1 MQTVG
6 LFDTWVAEPASET
19 TVVYDPP
26 FSGSGSSVH
35 DALKLAGRLVQ
46 IPPMRISVS
55 KAIPTRAGLGGGS
68 SDAGGTLRAISAL
81 TQGSLSEQQCHE
93 IAARIGMDVPFFLTG
108 GLARCTGYGETL
120 EAREDEAKRHFV
132 IAKPP
137 VDSAT
142 PDAYAR
148 LDVLPRE
155 LRPIP
160 ERLDT
165 YSNDFEDVAP
175 TECVELIRALMDAGA
190 LRATLS
196 GSGSACFGEFASET
210 EASRAACDLRAKAL
224 TWAVPSITAKESTW
238 TLLS

>member
-19 TVVYDPP
+19 TVEYDPP
-26 FSGSGSSVH
+26 FSGFGSSVH
-35 DALKLAGRLVQ
+35 DALELAGTLVQ
-46 IPPMRISVS
+46 VPPMRICVS

-68 SDAGGTLRAISAL
+68 SDAAGTLRAIAAL
-81 TQGSLSEQQCHE
+81 TQGSLNEHQCLE

-108 GLARCTGYGETL
+108 GLARCTGYGQDV
-120 EAREDEAKRHFV
+120 EARADEGRRHFV

-142 PDAYAR
+142 PDAYTR
-148 LDVLPRE
+148 LDALPRK
-155 LRPIP
+155 LRPVA

-175 TECVELIRALMDAGA
+175 AECGELVQALMDAGA

-196 GSGSACFGEFASET
+196 GSGSACFGEFASE
-210 EASRAACDLRAKAL
+210 ADAAKAACDLRFQAL
-224 TWAVPSITAKESTW
+224 TWAVPTITAQESTW
-238 TLLS
+238 TSLS